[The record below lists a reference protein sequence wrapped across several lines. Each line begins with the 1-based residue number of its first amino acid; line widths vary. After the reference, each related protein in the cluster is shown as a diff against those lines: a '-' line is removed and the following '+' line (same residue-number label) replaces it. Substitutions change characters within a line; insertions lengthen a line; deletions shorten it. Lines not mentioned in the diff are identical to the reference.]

1 MKEAI
6 ASEHLAKDLLSIN
19 RDYTCLIKLV
29 IKCKTYMYMISD
41 AFNDLKSLSFST
53 DPCGIASY
61 LERRLE
67 QNKDIKQIMDL
78 ARDDIPPS
86 LYAKLQKCQVTS
98 VSVERSFSMLKKTTS
113 DGP

>member
-1 MKEAI
+1 MC
-6 ASEHLAKDLLSIN
+6 
-19 RDYTCLIKLV
+19 T
-29 IKCKTYMYMISD
+29 ISV
-41 AFNDLKSLSFST
+41 AFNDLKSLGFGN

-61 LERRLE
+61 LE

-98 VSVERSFSMLKKTTS
+98 VSVEHSFSMLKKTIS
-113 DGP
+113 EGP